1 MLEHGFHQTFGQPS
15 ATREATEARI
25 VAAVHGFVLGP

>member
-1 MLEHGFHQTFGQPS
+1 MLEHGVPQTFGQPS

-25 VAAVHGFVLGP
+25 VEAVRGFVLGP